1 MGATA
6 NMGDNL
12 QTNDLLCSY
21 ATLILASAEMD
32 VTADN
37 INALIKKAGG
47 SVPAFYPA
55 LFEKVAAASPVGE
68 MVEKAGK
75 VGAGGGGGGAAP
87 AAGGAG
93 PAAAAAVEEEEM
105 APAANLFGDEGDDY

>member
-87 AAGGAG
+87 AAGEEEEE
-93 PAAAAAVEEEEM
+93 EEEEM